1 MSVCLSV
8 LVMDRGG
15 CEAPGIMVLVACR
28 TLTSPL
34 SPSHHPAPKG
44 HSPNSFARFPLRT
57 CEFGGVCVHGV
68 DFGGPAPSL
77 CSRAQAP
84 PELPCLGGLSGG
96 RSISHRATPQ
106 PWVLG
111 ICDSAARGAAPRRPW
126 SPQSEGRA
134 GQGHGFSYFV
144 IFIKDSGFSPLSPLH
159 RLAPPPSPPA
169 PRVNVLT
176 VAMGPQCRRIALN

>member
-96 RSISHRATPQ
+96 RSLTPSLASPLRPAHSFCPCSAWSHAGGVGWSRGDPA
-106 PWVLG
+106 LG
-111 ICDSAARGAAPRRPW
+111 FG
-126 SPQSEGRA
+126 
-134 GQGHGFSYFV
+134 GFS
-144 IFIKDSGFSPLSPLH
+144 FS
-159 RLAPPPSPPA
+159 LAVFSD
-169 PRVNVLT
+169 VSVL
-176 VAMGPQCRRIALN
+176 